1 MSLQFLYKRIILLV
15 LLAASLGWIISCTKN
30 NDKADSG
37 KVVLLSFG
45 PSGAKHG
52 DTIVFIG
59 QHLDRVTAVQ
69 LTGATVPASAFTKHT
84 AERIAFLIPASTQ
97 EGLATLKTPE
107 GDIVSKTKINFLVS
121 IKITSMTKQAR
132 PGENITI
139 KGDFL
144 NWIREVRFAKD
155 IAETTF
161 VSRTINELVI
171 KVPANAQTGTL
182 FISYVGSK
190 PLTIETD
197 SLLNVTLPAITALA
211 PAAVLNSANLTITG
225 TNLDLVKEILFTGVT
240 DPVSVFVSRT
250 PTQIVVKVPAG
261 AKKGKLTLVANS
273 SVKVLSDTDL
283 DIVLP
288 AITSLSP
295 NPVDHGA
302 NLTIT
307 GTSLNLVTG
316 IAFIGEAQPVK
327 TFVSQSATQLVVKTP
342 AAALKGKLTFS
353 VANSTNTVESDVL
366 DYIGGLPP
374 LADFPYAIYTD
385 AFQNGFQDWSWVGT
399 HDPNSTAIVRQ
410 GTKSMQAIYGVGG
423 YEGITFH
430 NDAGPATA
438 AYTNLEFSIFGTAG
452 TGGKTMNLVINGGWG
467 SPYTFTIAEGEWKT
481 FSFTISAIGN
491 PANLNEVILQSAGW
505 SGTIYI
511 DHVGLR

>member
-1 MSLQFLYKRIILLV
+1 MSLKFSYKQIIMLGLLV
-15 LLAASLGWIISCTKN
+15 VSAIWIISCTKDN
-30 NDKADSG
+30 NTADSAT
-37 KVVLLSFG
+37 VVLLSFG

-52 DTIVFIG
+52 DTIIFIG
-59 QHLDRVTAVQ
+59 QHLDKVTAVQ
-69 LTGATVPASAFTKHT
+69 LTGATVPAAAFTKHT
-84 AERIAFLIPASTQ
+84 AERITFVIPASTQ
-97 EGLATLKTPE
+97 EGLVTLKTPE
-107 GDIVSKTKINFLVS
+107 GDIVSKTKINFLVA
-121 IKITSMTKQAR
+121 IRITSMTKQAR

-144 NWIREVRFAKD
+144 NWIREVKFAKD
-155 IAETTF
+155 IAETSF
-161 VSRTINELVI
+161 VSKTINELVV
-171 KVPANAQTGTL
+171 KVPANAQTGPL

-197 SLLNVTLPAITALA
+197 SVLNVTLPAITAMA
-211 PAAVLNSANLTITG
+211 PTAVLNSANLTVTG
-225 TNLDLVKEILFTGVT
+225 TNLDLVKEIIFSGVT
-240 DPVSVFVSRT
+240 DPIKVFVSST
-250 PTQIVVKVPAG
+250 ATQIVVKVPAG

-273 SVKVLSDTDL
+273 TVKVISDTDL

-288 AITSLSP
+288 VITSLSP
-295 NPVDHGA
+295 NPVDHDA
-302 NLTIT
+302 NLTIA
-307 GTSLNLVTG
+307 GANLNLVTG
-316 IAFIGEAQPVK
+316 ISFIGEAQPVK

-353 VANSTNTVESDVL
+353 VVNSTNTVESGVL

-374 LADFPYAIYTD
+374 LSDFPYAIYTD
-385 AFQNGFQDWSWVGT
+385 AFQNGFQDWSWAGT

-438 AYTNLEFSIFGTAG
+438 AYTTLEFSIFGTAG
-452 TGGKTMNLVINGGWG
+452 TGGKTLNLVVNGGWG
-467 SPYTFTIAEGEWKT
+467 NPYTFTVAEGEWKT
-481 FSFTISAIGN
+481 FSFKINTIGN
-491 PANLNEVILQSAGW
+491 PANLNEIILQSAGW
-505 SGTIYI
+505 SGTLYI